1 MKMLKPVKGP
11 NESVKKQI
19 IHYND
24 LNKKNHEVVY
34 FIVIIQNDEKAK
46 SDILI
51 EKTNVLGKNRLK
63 T

>member
-19 IHYND
+19 LHYND

-46 SDILI
+46 SNILI
-51 EKTNVLGKNRLK
+51 
-63 T
+63 

>member
-1 MKMLKPVKGP
+1 MLKPVKGP

-24 LNKKNHEVVY
+24 LNKKNHELVY
-34 FIVIIQNDEKAK
+34 VIVIIQYDEKAK

-51 EKTNVLGKNRLK
+51 EKTNVLGKNRFK